1 MLAALLTARSSG
13 VFGLQAGNVRF
24 DMNFVVI
31 ARQTYPKKGGLG
43 NEQTEGCKERRV
55 PILEPLRPILERLM
69 KNKRPKRRLLVSPKG
84 GALTTANVRD
94 ATNYDQV
101 VKELGSCGLTRH
113 GLQHTGQPR
122 RPTPAS
128 RCTFSRTC

>member
-1 MLAALLTARSSG
+1 M
-13 VFGLQAGNVRF
+13 FGLQAGNVRF

-31 ARQTYPKKGGLG
+31 AQQTYPEKGGLG
-43 NEQTEGCKERRV
+43 NEQTEGRKERRI

-69 KNKRPKRRLLVSPKG
+69 KNKRPKGRLLFSPIG

-101 VKELGSCGLTRH
+101 VEELGSCEPTRH
-113 GLQHTGQPR
+113 GLRHTG
-122 RPTPAS
+122 AN
-128 RCTFSRTC
+128 